1 MSPRLS
7 LMPVGRRVFLS
18 PASFVHLWTI
28 DSRIAKLNLLKQ
40 LLVYDQLKQT
50 CKTTNMKEIIQAAEK
65 SNLLRENGSYSI
77 QASLEEMARVAGNN
91 SYTMLTYFR
100 LLQIYLSQF
109 LEKWR
114 VRALIFGYIYMLIR
128 SILIIK

>member
-1 MSPRLS
+1 
-7 LMPVGRRVFLS
+7 MPVGRRVFLS

-50 CKTTNMKEIIQAAEK
+50 CKTTNMNEIIQAAER
-65 SNLLRENGSYSI
+65 SNILNGTYSL

-114 VRALIFGYIYMLIR
+114 VSSLIFLQNFKVAYQTHIY
-128 SILIIK
+128 SCSSQ